1 MFPYQTILVVAAHP
15 DDEVLGCGGTVARLA
30 EAGAVITTLIL
41 GEGITSRS
49 SGTEGNN
56 EALKVLKAQ
65 AQKANRIVGASEVV
79 FCDFPDNR
87 FDTVPLL
94 EVVKNIENE
103 INRIHPEAIFTHH
116 GGDLNVDHRIAHR
129 AVLTAARPLPE
140 MPVKAVFAFEVLS
153 SSEWPGP
160 HFPFVPNMWVDI
172 TPMLPKKIRAM
183 ESYAGEI
190 REFPHPRSRE
200 GIEALARKRGSE
212 AGVQAAEAFEII
224 RVIA

>member
-49 SGTEGNN
+49 GGTEGNN
-56 EALKVLKAQ
+56 EAIKVLKAQ

-116 GGDLNVDHRIAHR
+116 GEDLNVDHRIAHQ
-129 AVLTAARPLPE
+129 AVLTAARPLPGT
-140 MPVKAVFAFEVLS
+140 PVKAVLAFEVLS
-153 SSEWPGP
+153 STEWSGSQ
-160 HFPFVPNMWVDI
+160 FPFRPNLWIDI
-172 TPMLPKKIRAM
+172 TPTLPKKIAAM
-183 ESYAGEI
+183 EAYRGEI
-190 REFPHPRSRE
+190 REFPHPRSRQ
-200 GIEALARKRGSE
+200 GIDALAAKRGSE
-212 AGVQAAEAFEII
+212 AGVQAAEAFDII
-224 RVIA
+224 RMLT